1 MHAIIEYIP
10 LILFFAV
17 FKLVDIYWATALL
30 MLTTL
35 IQVAYYYFKDGKV
48 PTRHWVFFAIAV
60 VLGTLTLVFH
70 DEQFVKWKATI
81 VYAIFSVTLLVSR
94 YVLGKNLVKKALSS
108 VLENASESKQEI
120 DVPEALWNKL
130 NLFWVAVTAG
140 ISALNIYIAYN
151 FSLDFWV
158 NFKVFGLMGITFVC
172 VLATIIALF
181 SNTYLKM
188 TKRKI
193 LSNLNVINLS
203 S

>member
-35 IQVAYYYFKDGKV
+35 IQVAYCYFKDGKV
-48 PTRHWVFFAIAV
+48 PTRHWLFFAIAV

-108 VLENASESKQEI
+108 ILENASESKQEI
-120 DVPEALWNKL
+120 KVPEALWNKL
-130 NLFWVAVTAG
+130 NLFWVAITAG

-172 VLATIIALF
+172 VLATIITLF
-181 SNTYLKM
+181 KYLPEDDEEKDS
-188 TKRKI
+188 KQ
-193 LSNLNVINLS
+193 S
-203 S
+203 

>member
-17 FKLVDIYWATALL
+17 FKLVDIYWATAVL

-35 IQVAYYYFKDGKV
+35 IQVAYCYFKEGKV

-70 DEQFVKWKATI
+70 DEQFVQWKATI
-81 VYAIFSVTLLVSR
+81 VYAILSFTLLFSR

-108 VLENASESKQEI
+108 ILENASESKQEVI
-120 DVPEALWNKL
+120 VPDSLWNKL

-172 VLATIIALF
+172 VLATIILLF
-181 SNTYLKM
+181 KYLPEDEENTD
-188 TKRKI
+188 TKE
-193 LSNLNVINLS
+193 L
-203 S
+203 

>member
-181 SNTYLKM
+181 KYLPEDDEK
-188 TKRKI
+188 KDPKQ
-193 LSNLNVINLS
+193 S
-203 S
+203 

>member
-1 MHAIIEYIP
+1 MRAIIEYTP

-35 IQVAYYYFKDGKV
+35 IQVAYCYFKDGKV

-81 VYAIFSVTLLVSR
+81 VYAILSATLLVSR
-94 YVLGKNLVKKALSS
+94 YVHGKNLVKKALSS
-108 VLENASESKQEI
+108 ILENVSESKQEI
-120 DVPEALWNKL
+120 KVPEALWNKL
-130 NLFWVAVTAG
+130 NLFWVAVTGG

-172 VLATIIALF
+172 VLATIITLF
-181 SNTYLKM
+181 KYLPEDDEEKDS
-188 TKRKI
+188 KQ
-193 LSNLNVINLS
+193 S
-203 S
+203 

>member
-17 FKLVDIYWATALL
+17 FKLVDIYWATAVL

-35 IQVAYYYFKDGKV
+35 KQVAYCYFKEGKV

-81 VYAIFSVTLLVSR
+81 VYAILSFTLLFSR

-108 VLENASESKQEI
+108 ILENASESKQEVI
-120 DVPEALWNKL
+120 VPDSLWNKL

-172 VLATIIALF
+172 VLATIILLF
-181 SNTYLKM
+181 KYLPEDDENTD
-188 TKRKI
+188 TKE
-193 LSNLNVINLS
+193 L
-203 S
+203 

>member
-17 FKLVDIYWATALL
+17 FKLVDIYWATAVL

-35 IQVAYYYFKDGKV
+35 IQVAYCYFKEGKV

-81 VYAIFSVTLLVSR
+81 VYAILSFTLLFSR

-108 VLENASESKQEI
+108 ILENASESKQEVI
-120 DVPEALWNKL
+120 VPDSLWNKL

-172 VLATIIALF
+172 VLATIILLF
-181 SNTYLKM
+181 KYLPEDDENTD
-188 TKRKI
+188 TKE
-193 LSNLNVINLS
+193 L
-203 S
+203 

>member
-35 IQVAYYYFKDGKV
+35 IQVAYRYFNDGKV

-108 VLENASESKQEI
+108 ILENASESKQEI
-120 DVPEALWNKL
+120 NVPEALWNKL

-172 VLATIIALF
+172 VLATIITLF
-181 SNTYLKM
+181 KYLPDDDEEKDP
-188 TKRKI
+188 KQ
-193 LSNLNVINLS
+193 S
-203 S
+203 

>member
-108 VLENASESKQEI
+108 ILENASESKQEI
-120 DVPEALWNKL
+120 NVPEALWNKL

-172 VLATIIALF
+172 VLATIITLF
-181 SNTYLKM
+181 KYLPEDNEEKDP
-188 TKRKI
+188 KQ
-193 LSNLNVINLS
+193 S
-203 S
+203 

>member
-17 FKLVDIYWATALL
+17 FKLVDIYWATAVL

-35 IQVAYYYFKDGKV
+35 IQVAYCYFKEGKV
-48 PTRHWVFFAIAV
+48 RTRHWVFFAIAV

-70 DEQFVKWKATI
+70 DEQFVQWKATI
-81 VYAIFSVTLLVSR
+81 VYAILSFTLLFSR

-108 VLENASESKQEI
+108 ILENASESKQEVI
-120 DVPEALWNKL
+120 VPDSLWNKL

-172 VLATIIALF
+172 VLATIILLF
-181 SNTYLKM
+181 KYLPEDEENTD
-188 TKRKI
+188 TKE
-193 LSNLNVINLS
+193 L
-203 S
+203 

>member
-35 IQVAYYYFKDGKV
+35 IQVAYCYFKYCKITN
-48 PTRHWVFFAIAV
+48 PHRVFFAIAV

-181 SNTYLKM
+181 KYLPEDDEK
-188 TKRKI
+188 KDPKQ
-193 LSNLNVINLS
+193 S
-203 S
+203 

>member
-17 FKLVDIYWATALL
+17 FKLVDIYWATAVL

-35 IQVAYYYFKDGKV
+35 IQVAYCYFKEGKV

-81 VYAIFSVTLLVSR
+81 VYAILSFTLLFSR

-108 VLENASESKQEI
+108 ILENASESKQEVI
-120 DVPEALWNKL
+120 VPDSLWNKL
-130 NLFWVAVTAG
+130 NLFWVAVTVG

-172 VLATIIALF
+172 VLATIILLF
-181 SNTYLKM
+181 KYLPEDDENTD
-188 TKRKI
+188 TKE
-193 LSNLNVINLS
+193 L
-203 S
+203 

>member
-35 IQVAYYYFKDGKV
+35 IQVAYCYFKDGKV
-48 PTRHWVFFAIAV
+48 PTRHWLFFAIAV

-108 VLENASESKQEI
+108 ILENASESKQEI
-120 DVPEALWNKL
+120 KVPEALWNKL
-130 NLFWVAVTAG
+130 NLFWVAITAG

-181 SNTYLKM
+181 KYLPEDDEEKDS
-188 TKRKI
+188 KQ
-193 LSNLNVINLS
+193 S
-203 S
+203 

>member
-35 IQVAYYYFKDGKV
+35 IQVAYCYFKDGKV
-48 PTRHWVFFAIAV
+48 PTRHWLFFAIAV

-108 VLENASESKQEI
+108 ILENASESKQEI
-120 DVPEALWNKL
+120 KVPEALWNRL
-130 NLFWVAVTAG
+130 NLFWVAITAG

-172 VLATIIALF
+172 VLATIITLF
-181 SNTYLKM
+181 KYLPEDDEEKDS
-188 TKRKI
+188 KQ
-193 LSNLNVINLS
+193 S
-203 S
+203 

>member
-1 MHAIIEYIP
+1 MP

-35 IQVAYYYFKDGKV
+35 IQVAYCYFKDGKV

-181 SNTYLKM
+181 KYLPEDDEK
-188 TKRKI
+188 KDPKQ
-193 LSNLNVINLS
+193 S
-203 S
+203 

>member
-35 IQVAYYYFKDGKV
+35 IQVAYCYFKYGKV
-48 PTRHWVFFAIAV
+48 PTRHWLFFAIAV

-108 VLENASESKQEI
+108 ILENASESKQEI
-120 DVPEALWNKL
+120 KVPEALWNKL
-130 NLFWVAVTAG
+130 NLFWVAITAG

-172 VLATIIALF
+172 VLATIITLF
-181 SNTYLKM
+181 KYLPEDDEEKDS
-188 TKRKI
+188 KQ
-193 LSNLNVINLS
+193 S
-203 S
+203 